1 MSLAGLRDL
10 SIIATPPPSRV
21 AIKTFV
27 SEWSNA
33 LVYEACLREL
43 KRGGQIYFL
52 HNEVRDI
59 EHFARKIQELVPEGR
74 VRFAHGQMGERELE
88 QVMLDFYHQRLNIL
102 ELVRAPS
109 RERGCQNRKLPWG
122 AVS

>member
-59 EHFARKIQELVPEGR
+59 EHFARKIQELRSEE
-74 VRFAHGQMGERELE
+74 HTSEL
-88 QVMLDFYHQRLNIL
+88 QSIMRISY
-102 ELVRAPS
+102 
-109 RERGCQNRKLPWG
+109 
-122 AVS
+122 AVFCLTKKKKEKNK